1 MYSFNNFLLMKLL
14 LKFNFYFLFFSLLII
29 LVFFFFSKISN
40 LQSFFKNI
48 FIFSYIKFYLKI
60 SLLISFFIHFIIFL
74 LYINIANY
82 YTNLLYFND
91 YLLLPNQIILT
102 NLFDI
107 KLFNLNLYFT
117 LDLFGLILLTLAYL
131 VGFIAIL
138 SLDTRLYWKNINYI
152 FAFNIFLII
161 VYVYVSTTNII
172 LFFFFYELLLL
183 PSFLLVYFVSPC

>member
-14 LKFNFYFLFFSLLII
+14 IKFNFYFLLFSLIII

-48 FIFSYIKFYLKI
+48 FIFSYVRLYLKL
-60 SLLISFFIHFIIFL
+60 SLIISFFIHFIIFL
-74 LYINIANY
+74 LYINISNY

-107 KLFNLNLYFT
+107 NLFNLNLYFS

-138 SLDTRLYWKNINYI
+138 ALDTRLYWKNINYI
-152 FAFNIFLII
+152 FAFNIFLLV
-161 VYVYVSTTNII
+161 VYVYVTTTNIV
-172 LFFFFYELLLL
+172 LFFFFMNCYYYLR
-183 PSFLLVYFVSPC
+183 SY